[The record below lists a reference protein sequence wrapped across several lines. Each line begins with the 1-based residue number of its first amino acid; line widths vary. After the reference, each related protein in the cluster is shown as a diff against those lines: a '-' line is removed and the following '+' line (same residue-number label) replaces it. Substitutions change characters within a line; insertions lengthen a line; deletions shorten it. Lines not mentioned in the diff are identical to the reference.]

1 MTKPTLVFCFFGG
14 VLFCFVFCLF
24 VFCFCFYETGFL
36 CIDSPGCPGIH
47 FVDQAGLELK
57 NLPASASRVLGLK
70 ACATNLAQANS
81 YEGNYLAGAGLD
93 FRSSVHYRYDRSM
106 ASRRQTCCWRS
117 QDF

>member
-1 MTKPTLVFCFFGG
+1 
-14 VLFCFVFCLF
+14 
-24 VFCFCFYETGFL
+24 
-36 CIDSPGCPGIH
+36 
-47 FVDQAGLELK
+47 
-57 NLPASASRVLGLK
+57 VLGLK